1 MLDMRRG
8 LKQKVIAGAAAA
20 ALFAG
25 GSVAA
30 VSATGQSS
38 PRKHSRADRLGHRLG
53 VGEHRGRARDLATAA
68 TYLGISPAQLS
79 SELGSAKTLAQIAD
93 ATPGKSA
100 AGLTEALIAARRAR
114 LAAATAKLPQRVAA
128 EISRAGGPA
137 GAPSGRAAR
146 HRAGRLRQARLAK
159 RLATLRKRVSALE
172 QRQRTGAASP

>member
-1 MLDMRRG
+1 MRRG

-38 PRKHSRADRLGHRLG
+38 PRKHSRAHGLGHRLG
-53 VGEHRGRARDLATAA
+53 VGRHRGQARDLATAA

-79 SELGSAKTLAQIAD
+79 SELSPAKTLAQIAD

-100 AGLTEALIAARRAR
+100 AGLTEALIAARKAR
-114 LAAATAKLPQRVAA
+114 LASATARLPQRVAV

-137 GAPSGRAAR
+137 GATAGRAAR
-146 HRAGRLRQARLAK
+146 DRAGRLRQARLAK

-172 QRQRTGAASP
+172 QRQRMGAGSP

>member
-38 PRKHSRADRLGHRLG
+38 PRKHSRAGGLGQRLG
-53 VGEHRGRARDLATAA
+53 VGQHRGHVRDLATAA
-68 TYLGISPAQLS
+68 TYLGISPARLS

-100 AGLTEALIAARRAR
+100 AGLAEALVAARRAR
-114 LAAATAKLPQRVAA
+114 LASATAKLPQRVAA

-137 GAPSGRAAR
+137 GATGRAAR
-146 HRAGRLRQARLAK
+146 HRAGRVRQVRLAK

-172 QRQRTGAASP
+172 QRQRMAAGSP